1 MELPLIEID
10 LSILCFKC
18 INLKSFILNMC
29 PFLIRDVLTIVAEY
43 LYPYISKSDIFDMDL
58 ELFWLERPVKLR
70 GCIFKSIIIESWIE
84 QIKLVNLTTEIEIGY
99 KKDHERRYDKYE
111 YINKKINP
119 LHEIVIKFYH
129 SYIIINDK
137 KIMYP
142 LGFDKALEIYNK
154 DKIII

>member
-1 MELPLIEID
+1 MELSLIVID
-10 LSILCFKC
+10 FNTLSFKC

-29 PFLIRDVLTIVAEY
+29 PFLIKDVLTIVAEY
-43 LYPYISKSDIFDMDL
+43 LYPYMSKSGISNIEL

-70 GCIFKSIIIESWIE
+70 DFVFKSIIIESWIE
-84 QIKLVNLTTEIEIGY
+84 QIKLVNLTKEIEIGY
-99 KKDHERRYDKYE
+99 KKDHERIYDKYE

-119 LHEIVIKFYH
+119 LHEIVVKFYH

-142 LGFDKALEIYNK
+142 IGFDKALEIYNK